1 MKYPKRT
8 LPLLALT
15 VFFGL
20 AFAHNTTAGTLENME
35 RERALMLET
44 LLSGDLD
51 VAERQ
56 TRINV
61 SHRRLVDLERM
72 VLRDKTLID
81 KNTPAVRAAFENYD
95 LSFLV
100 HASVEKNRG
109 LADHWL
115 SEIGVSTQTLMNAHM
130 GRR

>member
-1 MKYPKRT
+1 MKQLRKI
-8 LPLLALT
+8 LPLIVST
-15 VFFGL
+15 VCFGL
-20 AFAHNTTAGTLENME
+20 AFSQYAAAGTLENME
-35 RERALMLET
+35 RERAIMLEA

-56 TRINV
+56 NRINV
-61 SHRRLVDLERM
+61 SRKRLVDLERM
-72 VLRDKTLID
+72 VLRDKNLIN
-81 KNTPAVRAAFENYD
+81 KNTPVVRAVFENYD

-115 SEIGVSTQTLMNAHM
+115 SEIGVSTQTLMNARM